1 MIVNLSKED
10 LINLVRYVPISK
22 ELMGKYYEIDWGSSS
37 YNEPFAFY
45 DSVLE
50 YLSEQQLWDLY
61 TECNES
67 YKQECSQPL
76 KDFYDR
82 LNKS

>member
-1 MIVNLSKED
+1 MIIDLSKED

-22 ELMGKYYEIDWGSSS
+22 ELLNKYTEMGWGDWD
-37 YNEPFAFY
+37 YNSPFCFH
-45 DSVLE
+45 DCVLE
-50 YLSEQQLWDLY
+50 DLSEQQLWDLY
-61 TECNES
+61 TECYES
-67 YKQECSQPL
+67 YKQEFSQSL

>member
-22 ELMGKYYEIDWGSSS
+22 ELIDKYYEIGQGDYEYLGSF
-37 YNEPFAFY
+37 YFY
-45 DSVLE
+45 DSYLE
-50 YLSEQQLWDLY
+50 DLSEQQLWDLY

-67 YKQECSQPL
+67 YKQECSQSL
-76 KDFYDR
+76 KDFYKK

>member
-22 ELMGKYYEIDWGSSS
+22 ELIDKYYEMDWGIYC
-37 YNEPFAFY
+37 YNEPFSFH

-50 YLSEQQLWDLY
+50 DLSEQQLWDLY
-61 TECNES
+61 TECYES
-67 YKQECSQPL
+67 YKQEFSQSL